1 MDPRHRM
8 LHPSIIS
15 SSESGDRELSMQR
28 ATFLLSIVSAFALG
42 AFLSAAQ
49 AASISLEGSWSGNGV
64 ISHGGASDQVH
75 CRVRYTKAGGNGYT
89 YSSTC
94 ATENGR
100 YELLGH
106 ISSAGANRYTGSV
119 SSPDYKGS
127 GNVLLFQRGKNLSVT
142 VTNGKGSAHITLSKN

>member
-1 MDPRHRM
+1 
-8 LHPSIIS
+8 
-15 SSESGDRELSMQR
+15 MQR
-28 ATFLLSIVSAFALG
+28 ATFFFSSFSVFAL
-42 AFLSAAQ
+42 SALLTVAQ
-49 AASISLEGSWSGNGV
+49 AAPLSLEGSWSGSGV

-75 CRVRYTKAGGNGYT
+75 CRVRYTKAGSNGYT
-89 YSSTC
+89 YASTC

-106 ISSAGANRYTGSV
+106 VSSAGANRYTGSV

-127 GNVLLFQRGKNLSVT
+127 GNVLLFQRGSNLSVT

>member
-1 MDPRHRM
+1 MHR
-8 LHPSIIS
+8 P
-15 SSESGDRELSMQR
+15 
-28 ATFLLSIVSAFALG
+28 AFFLSIVSAFALG
-42 AFLSAAQ
+42 VFFTAAQ
-49 AASISLEGSWSGNGV
+49 AAPSSLEGSWSGSGV

-75 CRVRYTKAGGNGYT
+75 CRVRYTKAGGNAYT
-89 YSSTC
+89 YNSTC

-127 GNVLLFQRGKNLSVT
+127 GNVLLFQRGNNLSVT